1 MDFFCS
7 VPRPHFLGQALIWPG
22 YFGEHILGL
31 LDYIL
36 QVCQSLRDSFF
47 CLGKLH
53 WFLYLL
59 LSYYYDPGMFIFCWS
74 SNFVKKVVL
83 NESMALKMA
92 SLVSYLVYYNWIYR
106 VNLNKLSQNFIGAT
120 RTTTIDYRVSFID
133 LYLVFPTNFRIV
145 FLPHTNN
152 VILLEPYSGTI
163 TEPGLPVQ
171 RLREL
176 FHDNYVQISMRNVA
190 YGVCRQ
196 LLICLQKFRQITA

>member
-7 VPRPHFLGQALIWPG
+7 VPRPHFLGQELIWPG

-92 SLVSYLVYYNWIYR
+92 SLVSYLVYFNWIYR

-152 VILLEPYSGTI
+152 VILIEPYSGTM

>member
-59 LSYYYDPGMFIFCWS
+59 LSYTTILACLFSVGVQISWKKLCWMRAWRWRWHLLS
-74 SNFVKKVVL
+74 PTL
-83 NESMALKMA
+83 
-92 SLVSYLVYYNWIYR
+92 YNLIVYR
-106 VNLNKLSQNFIGAT
+106 VNLNKLSQNFVGAT

-196 LLICLQKFRQITA
+196 LFICLQKFRQITA